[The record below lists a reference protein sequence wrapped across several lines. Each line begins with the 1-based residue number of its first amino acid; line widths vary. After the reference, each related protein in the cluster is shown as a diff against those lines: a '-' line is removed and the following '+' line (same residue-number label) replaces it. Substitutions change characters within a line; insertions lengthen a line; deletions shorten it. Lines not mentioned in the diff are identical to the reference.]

1 MKLQLTGI
9 FSIAGNTENVNE
21 KVEDVFKQVE
31 STKERTELIVN
42 LVARFNI

>member
-1 MKLQLTGI
+1 M
-9 FSIAGNTENVNE
+9 NE

-42 LVARFNI
+42 LVERFNI